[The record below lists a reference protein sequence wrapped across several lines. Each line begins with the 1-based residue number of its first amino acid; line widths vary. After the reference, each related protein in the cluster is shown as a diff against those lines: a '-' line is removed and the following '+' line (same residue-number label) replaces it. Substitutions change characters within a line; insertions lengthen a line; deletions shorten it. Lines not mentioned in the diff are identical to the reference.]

1 MTEAN
6 LLQDGIRAVLWLFCQ
21 FALWLMDL
29 CYGIINDL
37 ARLNLGS
44 FQFIWSW
51 YRGVSA
57 LIFFFITIRMFI
69 YFVKATLDDDSLL
82 KLDPLNLLQR
92 IAYIAAILLLI
103 PMFVTGFS
111 ELSAN
116 MVGSVNA
123 LAGINESETIPSHI
137 VAAAGYNGDI
147 ASFDYETIDINKKEN
162 GYYVQFSSN
171 SDIVFLTFTSIVS
184 CLVFVF
190 IGIQIAQRIIGLLL
204 KITIAPFALSGVV
217 NPEDNT
223 FDMWRKLIEADFLTN
238 FFQIVLVMIVMIS
251 TALVPLGAIAKCI
264 FFIGALMAV
273 MNAPAGIA
281 QLLGGDVG
289 VGTAFQQMQSLMM
302 LSQGAQLAG
311 QAITTAGAGVMY
323 LGGRAAGGTS
333 LLSGGGAAVAEASGA
348 VSGGSNNMNISNS
361 INARAVSGGSAIV
374 NPNVS
379 SQEAARLTREKW
391 TNPITGNDHT
401 TPARWAA
408 DQMSTS
414 NVGQMVNRGAAAV
427 YRRSADTISR
437 PYVSRGPS
445 GMPVQ
450 RMNPIMTG
458 RAVAYGAKDLTK
470 AAVRDITRKP
480 MKDTL
485 KE

>member
-29 CYGIINDL
+29 CYEIINDL
-37 ARLNLGS
+37 VKLNLGN

-51 YRGVSA
+51 YRGISA

-69 YFVKATLDDDSLL
+69 YFIKATLDDDSLL

-103 PMFVTGFS
+103 PTFVTGFS

-116 MVGSVNA
+116 MVGSINT
-123 LAGINESETIPSHI
+123 LAGIDESETIPSHI

-147 ASFDYETIDINKKEN
+147 ANFDYETIDINKKEN
-162 GYYVQFSSN
+162 GYYVQFASN

-190 IGIQIAQRIIGLLL
+190 IGIQISQRMIGLLL
-204 KITIAPFALSGVV
+204 KITIAPFALSGIV

-251 TALVPLGAIAKCI
+251 TALVPLGPIAKCI

-311 QAITTAGAGVMY
+311 QAIAAAALDPQVTLCVANVPAIGDH
-323 LGGRAAGGTS
+323 GGRLVGRSASWPKLADIAKLKDEHRKIIAESSYFDHNYLAKRIKCETYMGTGFIDRVCPPTSVYAAY
-333 LLSGGGAAVAEASGA
+333 
-348 VSGGSNNMNISNS
+348 NNLPKSVKKYI
-361 INARAVSGGSAIV
+361 
-374 NPNVS
+374 
-379 SQEAARLTREKW
+379 Q
-391 TNPITGNDHT
+391 T
-401 TPARWAA
+401 TPDKGHNAPLSIGSKR
-408 DQMSTS
+408 
-414 NVGQMVNRGAAAV
+414 
-427 YRRSADTISR
+427 IS
-437 PYVSRGPS
+437 SFS
-445 GMPVQ
+445 
-450 RMNPIMTG
+450 
-458 RAVAYGAKDLTK
+458 KK
-470 AAVRDITRKP
+470 K
-480 MKDTL
+480 
-485 KE
+485 

>member
-29 CYGIINDL
+29 CYEIINDL
-37 ARLNLGS
+37 VKLNLGN

-51 YRGVSA
+51 YRGISA

-69 YFVKATLDDDSLL
+69 YFIKATLDDDSLL
-82 KLDPLNLLQR
+82 KLDTLNLLQR

-103 PMFVTGFS
+103 PTFVTGFS

-116 MVGSVNA
+116 MVGSINT
-123 LAGINESETIPSHI
+123 LAGIDESETIPSHI

-147 ASFDYETIDINKKEN
+147 ADFDYEAIDINKKEN
-162 GYYVQFSSN
+162 GYYVQFASN

-190 IGIQIAQRIIGLLL
+190 IGIQISQRMIGLLL
-204 KITIAPFALSGVV
+204 KITIAPFALSGIV

-251 TALVPLGAIAKCI
+251 TALVPLGPIAKCI

-311 QAITTAGAGVMY
+311 QAIAAAGAGAMY

-333 LLSGGGAAVAEASGA
+333 LLSGAGAVADAAGTL
-348 VSGGSNNMNISNS
+348 SGGSSSMNISNS
-361 INARAVSGGSAIV
+361 INGGAFKGGAVSV
-374 NPNVS
+374 NPAGS

-391 TNPITGNDHT
+391 TNPVTGNDHA

-408 DQMSTS
+408 DRLSTS
-414 NVGQMVNRGAAAV
+414 NVGQMVSQGAAAV
-427 YRRSADTISR
+427 YRRSAETISR
-437 PYVSRGPS
+437 PSVSRGLN

-450 RMNPIMTG
+450 RQNPIMAG
-458 RAVAYGAKDLTK
+458 RAVAYGARDLTA
-470 AAVRDITRKP
+470 AAVRDISGQPVK
-480 MKDTL
+480 KSL